1 MPLSVRSPLREYRT
15 WAIDSRRWAAYR
27 PRSDDIVIATY
38 PKCGTTWMQQIVS
51 LLIFQDTVP
60 RPVMDISTWID
71 RRFGE
76 PVEVAMA
83 RLEAQT
89 HRRFL
94 KSHLPADGLPL
105 YETVRYIHVAR
116 DGRDASMSFHNH
128 ASCYTPSMLDM
139 LDRVGL
145 ADEAVARPY
154 PRTAVDPAD
163 HFHRWITEGVVPYHR
178 DGSPGLSYFE
188 VERSWWEE
196 RHRSNVLL
204 VHYSDMK
211 CDLEAEMRRIAS
223 FLDITVT
230 SDIWSELVEAA
241 GFDAMRRDG
250 EILLGSVA
258 PIFKA
263 GGTSFFHQGIN
274 GRWRGILA
282 SEDLVRYDEA
292 LNRLAPDCA
301 AWLGSGSHAS
311 APLGSS
317 RPSAALI
324 P

>member
-1 MPLSVRSPLREYRT
+1 
-15 WAIDSRRWAAYR
+15 
-27 PRSDDIVIATY
+27 
-38 PKCGTTWMQQIVS
+38 MQQIVS
-51 LLIFQDTVP
+51 LLIFQDSMP
-60 RPVMDISTWID
+60 RPIMDISVWID

-76 PVEVAMA
+76 PVEAAMA

-105 YETVRYIHVAR
+105 YDSVRYIHVAR

-128 ASCYTPSMLDM
+128 ASCYTPAMLEM

-163 HFHRWITEGVVPYHR
+163 HFHRWMTEGVVPGHR

-196 RHRSNVLL
+196 SHRRNVLL
-204 VHYSDMK
+204 VHYADLK
-211 CDLEAEMRRIAS
+211 RDLEGEMRRIAS
-223 FLDITVT
+223 FLDITVPDGT
-230 SDIWSELVEAA
+230 WSELVAAA
-241 GFDAMRRDG
+241 GFEAMRRNG
-250 EILLGSVA
+250 ETLLGGVA

-263 GGTSFFHQGIN
+263 GGRSFFHHGSN
-274 GRWRGILA
+274 GRWRGILVP
-282 SEDLVRYDEA
+282 EDLLRYDEA
-292 LNRLAPDCA
+292 LERLTADCA
-301 AWLGSGSHAS
+301 AWLEPRFG
-311 APLGSS
+311 AP
-317 RPSAALI
+317 R
-324 P
+324 